1 MALERIGLGGVFTFD
16 GNQGVRAMK
25 QPRDEFGRFVKS
37 ANQVPPALNRIGSAA
52 TSSFAALR
60 GAASKLGGAVSQ
72 MGSALRGAGVAALP
86 AAAGLG
92 FAVKQAADFEQGM
105 ANVGAILLDVSDK
118 DMSRLELKAKQMG
131 ATTVFSA
138 TQSSEAMQ
146 YMARAGFNASEIIT
160 GLDGVMNAAA
170 AEGMD
175 LAEATDIVA
184 SVLKGMG
191 LQADQTTRVADVL
204 ALTSARTNTNISQL
218 GEAFR
223 YASTQAKTMGVPLE
237 TTSGIL
243 GVLADAGLKGSIAG
257 TSFTN
262 MLIKLTKP
270 SEKAQEYMRQLGGSV
285 YEFKDG
291 SIDAVR
297 TMKSFETGLTKINSK
312 TKRAAMLTEIFG
324 VRGQKA
330 VGAMQTALE
339 QGKFTGLVEELQK
352 ADGVAKRMA
361 DRRLDTFQGQITL
374 LKSAVEGF
382 NIEVGGLLL
391 DTLSGGSKGAV
402 KGLSSIVTVLQELN
416 SETGLTEKTAD
427 EAGGTVVAIAK
438 GIREGFLALKNTI
451 VNVRSFVIS
460 LAQKF
465 GMDLG
470 KTSVKSIAKIV
481 TMFVVFAGAL
491 APVLLGLGGIVLFIT
506 TVLVP
511 AISAIGAVFGVVAA
525 IFSSVFVLPVLAA
538 VGIAVLAWLHMK
550 EAIIAGADA
559 FMEFAAPAV
568 EFLKI
573 KVVGFIKY
581 VIASIK
587 EMYDGFSQAMAFLK
601 PLFIGTFKIIGKVV
615 GLVFTGIALAMSS
628 LLDYAQPVLNVF
640 KEIGKFIIENIVN
653 GLVSVVKMI
662 VKAADALNFDI
673 PKELREFSKQGTFRI
688 IKETPAEITKP
699 KIKTPEEK
707 LAETLAVDTAK
718 NTKSAT
724 EVAHDITA
732 RAAEGKAA
740 GMKPPKVEA
749 NVNLED
755 KRCLNIENS
764 LKVDSR
770 AISVASSRHKQQIHE
785 RAGFKA
791 KPYARRIAL
800 EHGASP
806 A

>member
-37 ANQVPPALNRIGSAA
+37 ANQVPPALNRIGLAA

-60 GAASKLGGAVSQ
+60 GAAGKLGGAVSQ
-72 MGSALRGAGVAALP
+72 MGTALRGAGVAALP

-138 TQSSEAMQ
+138 SQSAEAMQ
-146 YMARAGFNASEIIT
+146 YMARAGFNADQIIT

-170 AEGMD
+170 ADGIG
-175 LAEATDIVA
+175 LADATNIV
-184 SVLKGMG
+184 SNVLKGMG
-191 LQADQTTRVADVL
+191 LQASDTTRVADVL
-204 ALTSARTNTNISQL
+204 ALTSARTNTNMMQL

-223 YASTQAKTMGVPLE
+223 YAQTKAKSLRIPLE
-237 TTSGIL
+237 TTSAML
-243 GVLADAGLKGSIAG
+243 GVLADAGLQGSIGG

-262 MLIKLTKP
+262 MLIKLGKP
-270 SEKAQEYMRQLGGSV
+270 SKKATGFIKKLGGTI

-291 SIDAVR
+291 SLDVVR
-297 TMKSFETGLTKINSK
+297 TMRSFEQGMNKIKSSTKKAS
-312 TKRAAMLTEIFG
+312 MMTEIFG
-324 VRGQKA
+324 VRGEKA
-330 VGAMQTALE
+330 IGALE
-339 QGKFTGLVEELQK
+339 TAFQQGKFTGLIDELQK
-352 ADGVAKRMA
+352 ADGAAKRMA

-391 DTLSGGSKGAV
+391 DTMTSGSKNAV
-402 KGLSSIVTVLQELN
+402 KGLSNIVKVMQELN
-416 SETGLTEKTAD
+416 SETGLTDKTAE
-427 EAGGTVVAIAK
+427 EAGGTVVAIAQ

-451 VNVRSFVIS
+451 VTVRSYVAS

-465 GMDLG
+465 GVDLG
-470 KTSVKSIAKIV
+470 KGGVKSIAKIV

-491 APVLLGLGGIVLFIT
+491 APILLGLGGIVFFIT
-506 TVLVP
+506 TVLIP
-511 AISAIGAVFGVVAA
+511 AVSAIGAVFGVVAA

-538 VGIAVLAWLHMK
+538 IGVAVLAWLHMK

-568 EFLKI
+568 DFLKV
-573 KVVGFIKY
+573 KVVGFIQY
-581 VIASIK
+581 VIASVK
-587 EMYDGFSQAMAFLK
+587 EMYDGFAQAMAFLK
-601 PLFIGTFKIIGKVV
+601 PLFIGTFKVIGKVV
-615 GLVFTGIALAMSS
+615 GIVFGLIAMGLGN
-628 LLDYAQPVLNVF
+628 LLEFAKPVLNVF
-640 KEIGKFIIENIVN
+640 KEIGKFILEDIVN
-653 GLVSVVKMI
+653 GLVSMIKLI
-662 VKAADALNFDI
+662 VKAADAINFPI

-688 IKETPAEITKP
+688 VKETKADITKP

-707 LAETLAVDTAK
+707 MADALRETTAD
-718 NTKSAT
+718 NKSAT
-724 EVAHDITA
+724 EVAHDLLYKKT
-732 RAAEGKAA
+732 EQKAA
-740 GMKPPKVEA
+740 GAKTPKVEA
-749 NVNLED
+749 NVTVED
-755 KRCLNIENS
+755 KKCLQIENS
-764 LKVDSR
+764 LKVDGR
-770 AISVASSRHKQQIHE
+770 AMSVASSRHKQQIHE